1 MIPLKEV
8 QILNQTNVLD
18 FPATSE
24 ITELGFRRGGLH
36 LRHSKEDVWP
46 PVGFETTTQQ
56 ATLWILANIN
66 NAWVGAGMERIRPG
80 QKDKPEGDNPTDFI
94 ANWVEGRPFGPFNNH
109 VFKPGESIGVMV
121 VAGNSRLAGE
131 FSVRERT
138 KVVEVQVPPATG
150 QDWPP
155 FLWVEGQVAPAPPPT
170 PQPKPDVDTNVPIAK
185 PDVDTTASAPRG
197 DINAARDE
205 ILARI
210 SQLETDLQS
219 TKGEILARID
229 TLEANVKEGL
239 RQFGPVFERLSGFL
253 R

>member
-1 MIPLKEV
+1 MIPLKDV

-18 FPATSE
+18 FPATSQL
-24 ITELGFRRGGLH
+24 TEVGFKPGGIH
-36 LRHSKEDVWP
+36 LRHTKEDVWP

-80 QKDKPEGDNPTDFI
+80 QKDKPEGDNPTQFI

-109 VFKPGESIGVMV
+109 VFKPGDSIGVLV
-121 VAGNSRLAGE
+121 VAGNSRLAGD
-131 FSVRERT
+131 FAVRERT
-138 KVVEVQVPPATG
+138 NVVEVQVPPANG

-155 FLWVEGQVAPAPPPT
+155 FAWVEGQV
-170 PQPKPDVDTNVPIAK
+170 PDTDTNVPVTK
-185 PDVDTTASAPRG
+185 PGTDTTVPVQTG
-197 DINAARDE
+197 DVNAARDQ

-210 SQLETDLQS
+210 VQLETDVQS
-219 TKGEILARID
+219 SKGEILSRID
-229 TLEANVKEGL
+229 KLESDVKDAL
-239 RQFGPVFERLSGFL
+239 RQFGPVVERLSGFL